1 MSKYFEER
9 YEVIEEIAE
18 GGEGKILKAY
28 DHAVE
33 RYVAIKEVLELKK
46 KREEALKEARAIAR
60 ISHPNVISLYDV
72 IEDDGKIYLVM
83 EYVEGVSLRELL
95 NELHALPFQSA
106 LGIFLQVASAVEFAH
121 SHGILHL
128 DIKPENI
135 MINPS
140 GTVKLTDFGIAQFMV
155 EAEETDK
162 IMGTTHYIA
171 PEALKG
177 RYSPRSDVFALG
189 VVLYEMLAGENPFY
203 SFEPKE
209 SYKKILEHYPTPI
222 SRLRKDIPEEFDRVL
237 SKSLEKS
244 YVRRYPNVTT
254 FRIKVERFFEYE
266 SREEPVRELFEEE
279 EKPRRHPIR
288 SKSLLRLKER
298 TYNALGAGFLSGF
311 FSFAGSSNYLT
322 ATLLFLISI
331 LIGFFTPALAVFIS
345 FASASFFLFKQDLVF
360 SAISLFLGILSFIIV
375 RDISRTS
382 SRAGLSVLGSL
393 FMLESFTLSLATSR
407 RGVLNLFGA
416 ITIFGSSFFTLFFLK
431 HREPQDL
438 LLLRKIDSLG
448 DCLYLAAFPA
458 LSAILSFL
466 LARLFRESLKDFSYS
481 FSIFITALIALL
493 LSQVSLIP
501 AWTFERLSVSFIA
514 AVLYGSV
521 SLLRKKLATDL

>member
-9 YEVIEEIAE
+9 YEVIKEIAE
-18 GGEGKILKAY
+18 GGEGKIFKAY
-28 DHAVE
+28 DHAVD

-72 IEDDGKIYLVM
+72 IEEDGKIYLVM

-140 GTVKLTDFGIAQFMV
+140 GTVKLTDFGIAQFIV
-155 EAEETDK
+155 EAKETDK
-162 IMGTTHYIA
+162 IMGTTHYLA

-177 RYSPRSDVFALG
+177 RYSQRSDVFALG

-222 SRLRKDIPEEFDRVL
+222 SRLRKDIPEEFDSVL

-244 YVRRYPNVTT
+244 YVKRYPNVTT
-254 FRIKVERFFEYE
+254 FRIKVEKFFEYE
-266 SREEPVRELFEEE
+266 SREEPVKELFEEE
-279 EKPRRHPIR
+279 EKPRRTIVKP
-288 SKSLLRLKER
+288 KSLLKLKEKS
-298 TYNALGAGFLSGF
+298 YNAFGAALLSGL
-311 FSFAGSSNYLT
+311 FSFVGSSNYIT
-322 ATLLFLISI
+322 ATLLFLVSF
-331 LIGFFTPALAVFIS
+331 LIGFFTPSFAVFIS
-345 FASASFFLFKQDLVF
+345 FASAAFFLVNQDLIF
-360 SAISLFLGILSFIIV
+360 SAISLLIGFLSFIIV
-375 RDISRTS
+375 RDFSRSS
-382 SRAGLSVLGSL
+382 SRAGVSVFSSL
-393 FMLESFTLSLATSR
+393 FMLESFTLSLITSKR
-407 RGVLNLFGA
+407 NLLNLFG
-416 ITIFGSSFFTLFFLK
+416 TIFIFASSIFTLFFFEQSRYK
-431 HREPQDL
+431 DL
-438 LLLRKIDSLG
+438 FLLRRINSLSE
-448 DCLYLAAFPA
+448 CLYVAVFPI
-458 LSAILSFL
+458 LSALLSFIFT
-466 LARLFRESLKDFSYS
+466 RLFKKDLKDFSFS
-481 FSIFITALIALL
+481 LSIFITALIALL

-501 AWTFERLSVSFIA
+501 AWTFERLSISFIA
-514 AVLYGSV
+514 AVLYGAI
-521 SLLRKKLATDL
+521 SLFKTKLATDL